1 MFQSMKNIQSAF
13 SYVRMFTLIIVI
25 GSLTITFYSVY
36 RTNQISMLSKQQML
50 ILDPMGN
57 VHNGSLSSRAANL
70 VVEGTS
76 HLTNFHMLFFNFDP
90 EREVISSNK
99 EKWSYLADES
109 AVVQYERME
118 EDGFFQNIIAGSIS
132 SRLKIE
138 DIDITPSDNL
148 NYLDF
153 IFKGKQQ
160 LMRST
165 SVATRNVITTGKIRI
180 LDNRTINNP
189 HGFMIVN
196 WRIMDNSTI
205 NSGKRYE

>member
-1 MFQSMKNIQSAF
+1 MKNIQSAF
-13 SYVRMFTLIIVI
+13 SYVRLFTLIIVI

-36 RTNQISMLSKQQML
+36 RMNEISMLSKQQML
-50 ILDPMGN
+50 ILDPSGN
-57 VHNGSLSSRAANL
+57 VLNGSLSSRAANL
-70 VVEGTS
+70 MVEGTS
-76 HLTNFHMLFFNFDP
+76 HLTKFHKLFFDFDP

-99 EKWSYLADES
+99 EKWSYLADKS

-132 SRLKIE
+132 SRLEIE
-138 DIDITPSDNL
+138 DIEITPSDNP
-148 NYLDF
+148 NYLNF
-153 IFKGKQQ
+153 TFNGKQQ

-165 SVATRNVITTGKIRI
+165 SITTRNVITTGKIRI

-196 WRIMDNSTI
+196 WRIVNNSTI